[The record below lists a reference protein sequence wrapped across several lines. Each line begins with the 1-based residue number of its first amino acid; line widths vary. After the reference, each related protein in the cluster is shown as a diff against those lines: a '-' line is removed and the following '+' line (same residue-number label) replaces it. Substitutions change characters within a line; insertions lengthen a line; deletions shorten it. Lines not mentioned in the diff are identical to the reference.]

1 MQAIGY
7 HQEMLRPEGTQL
19 EPVQLT
25 NKGCVMSK
33 VYPIEDAVPLPP
45 DENEK
50 KQEKKVLTKDE
61 KIEKEKKELLSSVA
75 AADFSSLKPRVA
87 YVLNLYPHTR
97 NSDISLSLKY
107 WEIFQP
113 DLYKESGIL
122 PKDLFK
128 LERLHYIVRARAKIQ
143 NEYELFLADTEIK
156 KSRRRNEEKMEGAVI
171 DDSPP
176 VKKVHIFA
184 DETGKTHRYVMVA
197 SVWVLN
203 GRAVFAISKAI
214 AEWKAKSV
222 WENREIHFAKFGKS
236 DYETLKSYLAVILE
250 NREYLGF
257 KYIAVERSKTNRP
270 IEETI
275 LKLHELM
282 LARGAAHELESGR
295 IDLPREMEVTV
306 DEEQSLD
313 SFVISDLRDR
323 VGETFNKKYDD
334 KLQLTSLQ
342 TASSKNSALIQL
354 SDVIA
359 GAIGRILNH
368 EGERNFKDDMADLVV
383 QMLDLKIEEGDID
396 GLDSAARFNV

>member
-1 MQAIGY
+1 M
-7 HQEMLRPEGTQL
+7 
-19 EPVQLT
+19 
-25 NKGCVMSK
+25 
-33 VYPIEDAVPLPP
+33 
-45 DENEK
+45 
-50 KQEKKVLTKDE
+50 
-61 KIEKEKKELLSSVA
+61 
-75 AADFSSLKPRVA
+75 
-87 YVLNLYPHTR
+87 
-97 NSDISLSLKY
+97 
-107 WEIFQP
+107 
-113 DLYKESGIL
+113 L

-176 VKKVHIFA
+176 VKKVHIFS
-184 DETGKTHRYVMVA
+184 DETGKTHKFVMVA

-203 GRAVFAISKAI
+203 GRAVFATSKAI
-214 AEWKAKSV
+214 SEWKAKSV
-222 WENREIHFAKFGKS
+222 WKNREIHFTKFGKS
-236 DYETLKSYLAVILE
+236 DYETLKSYLGIILE

-257 KYIAVERSKTNRP
+257 KYIAVERAKTNRP

-282 LARGAAHELESGR
+282 LARGATHELESGR

-323 VGETFNKKYDD
+323 VGETFKKRYDD
-334 KLQLTSLQ
+334 KLKLTSLQ

-359 GAIGRILNH
+359 GAIGRLLNH